1 MKGESARLL
10 ERARGWLDE
19 LRELDSAA
27 SQVSRLGLIT
37 ALVLTGVLILLL
49 ALAATFGL
57 TAGVNPIAS
66 YVNSG
71 IFVAA
76 LLVVWRKPRTAPLV
90 GAALVALIFA
100 LMLWATWD
108 NGALPF
114 TLLASV
120 VALFHL
126 IVRPG
131 PALTASVL
139 LALAMTAILA
149 SRFPLVDRAV
159 LMRLLAAAVASVVFW
174 QLSTRFWRR
183 LVARMRDLGTEMA
196 VTVSQLD
203 AEREEAERVAHQ
215 AQQEGRLAQQALKT
229 DAASGLLNR
238 KGFLEALEG
247 MLQPAQPGLTPP
259 AGLLVALRLQAWSD
273 ATAHRDAATQHQLLQ
288 ALVRRIRAL
297 PGDDA
302 LLARSGADTFLVW
315 MPLTQGTLTQAL
327 AACAECAAGLEAA
340 VTSGSASAPT
350 RPRMGVSVAPD
361 DGSDAATLIAR
372 AELASVAAA
381 RSGQLTP
388 LRYSASLL
396 ADAQDRDRLEG
407 EIAQGLARGEF
418 ELFYQPLV
426 ASRTPRQP
434 QGHAASVDRAALED
448 RAQGH
453 GSAPTP
459 GLLLHKAECLVR
471 WRHPT
476 RGLVSPGLFIP
487 LAEQSELIIGLTD
500 WVLREAVRQVKIWR
514 ATLHPDFQISV
525 NMPPAYLAL
534 CVREPARML
543 ERLQTLDMPPGA
555 VVLEITEGVM
565 LEVTPELL
573 QVLSLL
579 RALGFQIAL
588 DDFGV
593 GYSSFGQI
601 DRLKL
606 DFLKLD
612 KTFVDDLGSR
622 AERAPICEAIVTM
635 AHHLGFKV
643 VAEGVET
650 ELQRAHLARM
660 GADYLQGY
668 LFSKPVPA
676 ADLEAWAARA

>member
-1 MKGESARLL
+1 MRDESVRLL

-27 SQVSRLGLIT
+27 SQVSRLGLI
-37 ALVLTGVLILLL
+37 
-49 ALAATFGL
+49 
-57 TAGVNPIAS
+57 
-66 YVNSG
+66 
-71 IFVAA
+71 AA
-76 LLVVWRKPRTAPLV
+76 LLVTGGLVLVLSLATTMGFTSGINPITGYVNAIGLAVILGVVWAKP
-90 GAALVALIFA
+90 GAASLLGGAVVTLVTA

-108 NGALPF
+108 NGPLPF
-114 TLLASV
+114 TLLAGV

-126 IVRPG
+126 IIRPG
-131 PALTASVL
+131 
-139 LALAMTAILA
+139 LALAVSALLTVAMLAILL
-149 SRFPLVDRAV
+149 SRHPLGNQAV
-159 LMRLLAAAVASVVFW
+159 LLRLLFVTLACVVFW

-183 LVARMRDLGTEMA
+183 LMTRMRDLGTEMA

-203 AEREEAERVAHQ
+203 AEREEAERVAQQ

-229 DAASGLLNR
+229 DASSGLLNR
-238 KGFLEALEG
+238 MGFLEALEG
-247 MLQPAQPGLTPP
+247 MLRPSQPERAPP

-273 ATAHRDAATQHQLLQ
+273 ATAHRDAATQDQLLQ

-297 PGDDA
+297 PGEDA

-315 MPLTQGTLTQAL
+315 MPVAQGALTQAL
-327 AACAECAAGLEAA
+327 AACAERAAGLEAA

-350 RPRMGVSVAPD
+350 QPRMGVSVAPD
-361 DGSDAATLIAR
+361 DGSAAATLIAR

-388 LRYSASLL
+388 LRYSAALL
-396 ADAQDRDRLEG
+396 ADAQDRDQLEG
-407 EIAQGLARGEF
+407 EIAQGLDRGEF

-434 QGHAASVDRAALED
+434 QEHAASSDRADLEA
-448 RAQGH
+448 RVQGR
-453 GSAPTP
+453 GSAPASGSP
-459 GLLLHKAECLVR
+459 LHKAECLVR

-476 RGLVSPGLFIP
+476 RGLVPPGLFIP

-500 WVLREAVRQVKIWR
+500 WVLGEAVRQVKLWR
-514 ATLHPDFQISV
+514 ATLHPTFQISV

-543 ERLQTLDMPPGA
+543 ERLQTLDMPQGA

-676 ADLEAWAARA
+676 AELEAWAARA